1 MAVVK
6 KPQSAYFIFSG
17 EKRKEITEANPGLRV
32 GEVQKLI
39 TARWKELTAE
49 EKEKLITARW
59 KELTAEEKEVYLDLA
74 AKDKERYERELL
86 ENPVVAVSAE
96 ATDAIATVE
105 DGHACMYPLGRVKR
119 IIQSDP
125 DVNKVSREALLAI
138 SKASVS
144 DANAKIDPRSAVT
157 DVTPQLQELFA
168 QYLATKSYEQTLFN
182 NKRQIKA
189 SDVAR
194 AIQTTPV
201 LDWLRDDFPD
211 MKHVP
216 PPSKPKAA
224 KPQLPVESR
233 ASATT
238 FFRAGT
244 DSAVAE
250 EEETAEN
257 DGGTDEQ
264 MDAQEEES
272 EATAE
277 SHN

>member
-32 GEVQKLI
+32 GEVQ
-39 TARWKELTAE
+39 
-49 EKEKLITARW
+49 KLITARW

-138 SKASVS
+138 SKASF
-144 DANAKIDPRSAVT
+144 IAV
-157 DVTPQLQELFA
+157 
-168 QYLATKSYEQTLFN
+168 Y
-182 NKRQIKA
+182 
-189 SDVAR
+189 
-194 AIQTTPV
+194 
-201 LDWLRDDFPD
+201 
-211 MKHVP
+211 
-216 PPSKPKAA
+216 
-224 KPQLPVESR
+224 
-233 ASATT
+233 
-238 FFRAGT
+238 
-244 DSAVAE
+244 
-250 EEETAEN
+250 
-257 DGGTDEQ
+257 
-264 MDAQEEES
+264 
-272 EATAE
+272 
-277 SHN
+277 